1 MPTYTFI
8 TDYRGGTYI
17 TQKTAPDLQEA
28 LVFWQQEIA
37 SSGYVAHLDT
47 AVFLRKFEE
56 SAEAFPPANID
67 TVSNVWLFHLL
78 MGRYMMDVHIIQTE
92 MAANG
97 THRSDPAASQGNAVA

>member
-17 TQKTAPDLQEA
+17 TQKTAPDLHEA
-28 LVFWQQEIA
+28 LIFWQQEIA
-37 SSGYVAHLDT
+37 SGGYVAQLDT
-47 AVFLRKFEE
+47 VVFLRKFEE

-92 MAANG
+92 MPSSG
-97 THRSDPAASQGNAVA
+97 TRRSDPTQAQAGAV